1 MYIMLGTHPDV
12 AYAVTKM
19 AQHAANPSQ
28 DHLNCALHICRY
40 LAGTSKYVL
49 VYNGN
54 TNKGLVACTD
64 SDWALNPV
72 DRRSTTGYMVK
83 VVDAIFS

>member
-28 DHLNCALHICRY
+28 DHLNRALHICHY

-83 VVDAIFS
+83 LVDAIFS